1 MAKLR
6 KYSSRGGKIARQ
18 ERARKRDQRR
28 ERQALRELKRVS
40 L

>member
-6 KYSSRGGKIARQ
+6 KYSNTGGRKARQ

-28 ERQALRELKRVS
+28 ERQAIRELKRVS
-40 L
+40 